1 MNGYINK
8 MQQEDIKLI
17 NFERGQTPRD
27 EIPQSKGFSQEN
39 DESTIH
45 QAALRPTNQSQ
56 NDPIKA
62 TATIQIFNQQFNQ
75 SINNQSINN
84 QSNQQ
89 SPIKQTKRLNKY
101 TPSHCLFSHR

>member
-39 DESTIH
+39 DELKIH
-45 QAALRPTNQSQ
+45 PAALRPTYQPQ
-56 NDPIKA
+56 DDPIKA
-62 TATIQIFNQQFNQ
+62 TATIQTINQQ
-75 SINNQSINN
+75 SINQSTINQSTINQSTINQINN
-84 QSNQQ
+84 HQSN
-89 SPIKQTKRLNKY
+89 KQKD
-101 TPSHCLFSHR
+101 